1 MLKYVTFWVHMKNNQ
16 ADRVFFALAHIAR
29 RQMLDLLF
37 ESPGM
42 SVNALSSHFDFSR
55 ISVMKHL
62 RVLEEAE
69 LVLSKKVGRTR
80 HLFFNHVPIQMIH
93 DRWTTQYSQ
102 FWSEQL
108 VDIKTRIENRNA
120 NEESKS
126 A

>member
-1 MLKYVTFWVHMKNNQ
+1 MSSGTALKRSPEE
-16 ADRVFFALAHIAR
+16 RVWKALADPTR
-29 RQMLDLLF
+29 RRLLDLLRKEPRTTGRLAAEF
-37 ESPGM
+37 ET
-42 SVNALSSHFDFSR
+42 SR
-55 ISVMKHL
+55 FAVMKHL